1 MEIGA
6 KKKKRATMSTSDSLI
21 CGKLRETESRM
32 MVARGWEGEYREM
45 LVEVYKLY
53 LWVTSEDQMYD
64 TVRIVNNTVP
74 CTWNLI
80 RVNLKYPHQKIN

>member
-32 MVARGWEGEYREM
+32 MVARGWGAWR
-45 LVEVYKLY
+45 KLGG
-53 LWVTSEDQMYD
+53 DGQKD
-64 TVRIVNNTVP
+64 TNFQ
-74 CTWNLI
+74 L
-80 RVNLKYPHQKIN
+80 